1 MPVVH
6 SAHERPESY
15 RALSIALALTAGWF
29 IVEVIGGIFTHS
41 LALLADAGHMLS
53 DVGALGLALFALWYS
68 RRQATSRRSYGYYR
82 GEFLAAL
89 FNGLALFVISLY
101 VIVEAVRRMQN
112 IQEINGG
119 LMLVIAVIG
128 LGVNIAAAWVLSR
141 THDKSLNVR
150 AAFLHVVGDALG
162 SVGVIAAG
170 TIMVFTGWY
179 LADPIVG
186 IFIAVLIV
194 FAAIRLLRHTIDV
207 LLEGVPQH
215 IDLLKVRDAI
225 AGFGGIKEVHDL
237 HIWTLATGCVAMS
250 VHART
255 SLDGGWTVSS
265 ILIGLR
271 TTMKQQFGID
281 HLTVQLE
288 ADDLPDEQ
296 VHVSGDPR
304 CLA

>member
-1 MPVVH
+1 M
-6 SAHERPESY
+6 
-15 RALSIALALTAGWF
+15 
-29 IVEVIGGIFTHS
+29 
-41 LALLADAGHMLS
+41 
-53 DVGALGLALFALWYS
+53 
-68 RRQATSRRSYGYYR
+68 
-82 GEFLAAL
+82 AAL

-119 LMLVIAVIG
+119 LMLIIAVIG
-128 LGVNIAAAWVLSR
+128 LGVNIAAAWVFSR

-150 AAFLHVVGDALG
+150 AAFLNVVGDALG

-207 LLEGVPQH
+207 LLEGVPKH

-255 SLDGGWTVSS
+255 SLEGGWTVSS